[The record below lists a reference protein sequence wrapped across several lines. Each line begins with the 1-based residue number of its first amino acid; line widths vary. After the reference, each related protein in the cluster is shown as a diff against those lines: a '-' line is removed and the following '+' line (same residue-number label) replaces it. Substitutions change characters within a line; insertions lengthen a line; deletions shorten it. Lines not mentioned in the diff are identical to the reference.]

1 MAEKL
6 LKKGVDRK
14 AKTTGEV
21 GLVEAHLVSVR
32 MANSIIAVRDPNPD
46 LLRELKPTHN
56 STLIFPFQNAMN
68 TLSFIGS

>member
-21 GLVEAHLVSVR
+21 GLVEAHLISVR
-32 MANSIIAVRDPNPD
+32 MASSIIAVRDPNPD
-46 LLRELKPTHN
+46 
-56 STLIFPFQNAMN
+56 
-68 TLSFIGS
+68 